1 MNAINLSSF
10 FGGTSIFPVYIVRL
24 HLLSLEVHHFRVG
37 PEFAQGN
44 WEQLPCKHI
53 AAPPPSPR
61 FMKSIYPAALLCC
74 GRGVRLR
81 TAFREGG
88 GKGREQENS
97 IIPLSAVFHSL
108 LFLTLSNPSELDRY
122 WQCQKGCGGRQ
133 TCSPIIKV
141 CSFSLKSVIRLKYET
156 VFQARCKKESAA
168 SATFLQNHV

>member
-1 MNAINLSSF
+1 MPSICLPF

-74 GRGVRLR
+74 GRGHSDSFSRGRGKRKRAGKFHNSSLR
-81 TAFREGG
+81 CVPLT
-88 GKGREQENS
+88 
-97 IIPLSAVFHSL
+97 PLSHSL
-108 LFLTLSNPSELDRY
+108 KPVRAGSILAMSEWLRRAPNLFSY
-122 WQCQKGCGGRQ
+122 
-133 TCSPIIKV
+133 
-141 CSFSLKSVIRLKYET
+141 Y
-156 VFQARCKKESAA
+156 
-168 SATFLQNHV
+168 